1 MLQSLKETTTSAMF
15 CPKLKLII
23 TLSLNP
29 TEQESFHSLEG
40 QIEHWWKSARS
51 LLVKLPKTQVLKL
64 LETSKTCWYKK
75 WLVLFEVF

>member
-1 MLQSLKETTTSAMF
+1 MLQSLKETTTPAMF

-40 QIEHWWKSARS
+40 QIE
-51 LLVKLPKTQVLKL
+51 
-64 LETSKTCWYKK
+64 Y
-75 WLVLFEVF
+75 